1 MWIKLEKNTN
11 NELFKECFEY
21 QDPSFSA
28 NQAKNQKMVNQVNH
42 ALIHSR
48 NTFKKNEFPK
58 TR

>member
-1 MWIKLEKNTN
+1 MWIKLETNTN

-28 NQAKNQKMVNQVNH
+28 NQAKNQQMVNQVNH

-48 NTFKKNEFPK
+48 NTFNF
-58 TR
+58 